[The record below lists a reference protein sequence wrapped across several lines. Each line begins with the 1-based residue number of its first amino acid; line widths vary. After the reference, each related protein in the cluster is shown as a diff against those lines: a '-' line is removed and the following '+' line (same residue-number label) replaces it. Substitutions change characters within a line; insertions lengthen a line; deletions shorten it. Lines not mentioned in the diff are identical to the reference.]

1 MKESRLVEDEVGI
14 VVGFSAGEIEV
25 AVVVAAVDAGD
36 EDFPHGVGWILF
48 REYGPEAPAI
58 RDF

>member
-1 MKESRLVEDEVGI
+1 MIENEVGI

-36 EDFPHGVGWILF
+36 EDFPDGVHRILF
-48 REYGPEAPAI
+48 REDGPEAPAI